1 MGNDKEFA
9 AVDYVIF
16 ALLLGVSASI
26 GIFFGFIRKKQNTS
40 KELLLGNRSMG
51 VFPSSLSL
59 LASFMSGITI
69 LGNPAEVYNYGT
81 MFWWSGKK
89 STHYSKL
96 QG

>member
-1 MGNDKEFA
+1 MESDKSFG

-16 ALLLGVSASI
+16 ALLLAVSAAI

-81 MFWWSGKK
+81 LFWWSGNN
-89 STHYSKL
+89 T
-96 QG
+96 